1 MPSPPHSPLSP
12 ATSLLSAPFLPW
24 RLAAVACNNFS
35 HRFYLSLHPA
45 GAIADCFHVSPLL
58 SGVTFSC
65 KIAHIHLSCPL
76 APLCSLYIASYLNS
90 QLFSWLNKPRISY
103 SKVIRALLE
112 SYIATWLFWY
122 PFTSSL
128 PADKGLEFLYIYIC
142 ENSLFYWA
150 GILSMISALRQSRQQ
165 VVFYVLLGFLLS
177 LLWHGGKKRGVSK
190 ELQDLFP
197 MSGPPCHA
205 TATCS
210 STAARLWG
218 MHFRL
223 GYARMDMIA
232 HSSYR

>member
-65 KIAHIHLSCPL
+65 KIAHIRLSCPL

-128 PADKGLEFLYIYIC
+128 PADKGLEFLYIYIYIYMRIHSFIGQ
-142 ENSLFYWA
+142 ESSLW
-150 GILSMISALRQSRQQ
+150 S
-165 VVFYVLLGFLLS
+165 LLS
-177 LLWHGGKKRGVSK
+177 DSPVSRWCSMYYLAFFCLCSDTVAKKGEWVKNFRICSQCRDLLAM
-190 ELQDLFP
+190 LQPPAPPLQP
-197 MSGPPCHA
+197 GSEGCISG
-205 TATCS
+205 
-210 STAARLWG
+210 
-218 MHFRL
+218 
-223 GYARMDMIA
+223 
-232 HSSYR
+232 

>member
-12 ATSLLSAPFLPW
+12 ATSLLSALFLPW

-65 KIAHIHLSCPL
+65 KIAHIRLSCPL

-90 QLFSWLNKPRISY
+90 QLFSWLNKPRTSY

-128 PADKGLEFLYIYIC
+128 PADKGLEFLYIYIYMW
-142 ENSLFYWA
+142 EFTLSLGRNPLYDLCSQTVPSA
-150 GILSMISALRQSRQQ
+150 GGVLCITWLSFVSALTRWQ
-165 VVFYVLLGFLLS
+165 
-177 LLWHGGKKRGVSK
+177 KKGS
-190 ELQDLFP
+190 E
-197 MSGPPCHA
+197 
-205 TATCS
+205 
-210 STAARLWG
+210 
-218 MHFRL
+218 
-223 GYARMDMIA
+223 
-232 HSSYR
+232 